1 MLNAHKEIWMMSHT
15 RLTYYPDT
23 PIGWYAYRQNILQEY
38 WATSLTKQLW
48 ATFVEGN
55 MAWAHSRTSAME
67 ACKKSDI
74 DNPNQIR
81 FSDFKDPL
89 TDAETRKKTFTVTEL
104 KVGN

>member
-1 MLNAHKEIWMMSHT
+1 MLIAHKDIGDVAH
-15 RLTYYPDT
+15 RLIYYPDT
-23 PIGWYAYRQNILQEY
+23 DRMVCLSSEYPEEY

-55 MAWAHSRTSAME
+55 MAWAHRGHLQWKPVAP
-67 ACKKSDI
+67 DI

-89 TDAETRKKTFTVTEL
+89 TDAETRKKTFTVTETKSREL
-104 KVGN
+104 RR